1 MGKEV
6 ADRKNNSFY
15 KANTFFV
22 PEFLRSFA
30 AESKVC
36 SGEGIEKML
45 AEIFG
50 E

>member
-6 ADRKNNSFY
+6 AGRKNSSFY

-30 AESKVC
+30 AESKTC
-36 SGEGIEKML
+36 SGENIGKTL